1 MENEWK
7 WPSWK
12 TILSD
17 RHIFCV
23 CIASDET
30 RRYSWLISTR
40 NHPRGQCLQIGCPQ
54 KVNKISTRSKLEC
67 IGSIDAF
74 FGDLKECTMYQRRE
88 RIFKNIPKQLPT
100 NHQVLFVSRFSNLKV
115 RRGISS
121 FYHLKWPSHNE
132 IPFSG
137 QSRLH
142 CLGRI
147 PSKLMVNN
155 HILASW
161 IPSFLLIFPNKF
173 AINIM
178 IDKNYY
184 TYPCQQ

>member
-1 MENEWK
+1 MTQLE
-7 WPSWK
+7 
-12 TILSD
+12 TILSA

-30 RRYSWLISTR
+30 RGYSWLISTR
-40 NHPRGQCLQIGCPQ
+40 NHPRWHCLQIGCPQ
-54 KVNKISTRSKLEC
+54 KVHKISSRSKLWWNVLDRC
-67 IGSIDAF
+67 IFWRFEG
-74 FGDLKECTMYQRRE
+74 MYNVSMSE
-88 RIFKNIPKQLPT
+88 YSKTYPKKSLQIIKFCLS
-100 NHQVLFVSRFSNLKV
+100 QDFLISKSS
-115 RRGISS
+115 GISS

-161 IPSFLLIFPNKF
+161 IPSFLLISPIKF

-184 TYPCQQ
+184 TYPCQ